1 MVQKKQ
7 NVIENNKL
15 EKLINL
21 LIETNINLINA
32 INESNDLRKIELKN
46 ESKKI
51 KVMHKKLLIENKLK

>member
-32 INESNDLRKIELKN
+32 INESNDLKKIELKN